1 VPVGKTK
8 FHELLSDGRF
18 PAPAIKSPRFTAWDS
33 RVVNDWIER
42 QIQIGGA
49 DLVGSEVSP

>member
-1 VPVGKTK
+1 MPVGKTK